1 MYIFR
6 CNPFIMKPLSTLIL
20 LSAIIGSCHNAPG
33 PAYVPLTATSIYIV
47 DSVRMAATGGDEKA
61 ALKLLDQA
69 ADVYKKGPDTAKS
82 IELFKQ
88 SILLKPTGRSYY
100 ELAGALVSTHQN
112 AEAIRALHVAEKL
125 GFTPL
130 ANVMYRYT
138 LAYSNHEGDD
148 NSVVVWHDSAVYY
161 MGLAIQMGYQRP
173 QQFLRRELFFGLY
186 RITGADEV
194 YNTVVTAGSG
204 RSKDRVLWDIFKSHF
219 SPIRLPLVIDE
230 QWISNHRR
238 DDDDISYEFS
248 KFIPLMQDDHWERE
262 PDNMY
267 YFVGLVTTNPA
278 YSAMLYSIEPTEEA
292 EEGDTAHAIAYYL
305 ASFNNKG
312 DIVDILQV
320 ARLGESGSAF
330 KIFSIQPSLQFSVQ
344 DFVNTSDST
353 ATGGNDSAAV
363 IHRNAELPVE
373 YRIATDGKFEKTGA
387 VAGG

>member
-186 RITGADEV
+186 RISGADEV

-267 YFVGLVTTNPA
+267 YYVGLVTTNPA
-278 YSAMLYSIEPTEEA
+278 YSAMIYSIEPTEE
-292 EEGDTAHAIAYYL
+292 EDTARASAYYL

-312 DIVDILQV
+312 DIVDTLQV

-344 DFVNTSDST
+344 DFVYTSDST
-353 ATGGNDSAAV
+353 ATGGNDSAVV
-363 IHRNAELPVE
+363 IHRKAVPPAAF
-373 YRIATDGKFEKTGA
+373 RIADDGKFEKVGA
-387 VAGG
+387 LTSR